1 MFSLLPHEIVAQIV
15 RHLPIDDT
23 CDLTGIGF
31 LCRSLGR
38 VLLCDAAFARTHV
51 VWYKATA
58 SRKQRLI
65 TRPGSTWYKLHYYY
79 KAALLV
85 EWAADTPR
93 LRVEESSTFCIWDE
107 RFCTQDVSM
116 RIVCLIES
124 RVEFYGASTSSSRF
138 LCWAAEMGFECVVEW
153 LSDTHGE
160 QLEMSAYPLHIACLV
175 NRSSVLRVLMGR
187 RLIDRMNLM
196 QRDCTLC
203 LTNAAD
209 RGFTEIVRLLME
221 DDRFNPE
228 VALQCA
234 VVNDRE
240 EVARLVLADGR
251 VDPGRLKCLEKAVEY
266 GSINVLM
273 ALLADGRA
281 DPADSNNA
289 CLVGAIHK
297 GHIRM
302 IKAIL
307 KDGRVDATRALI
319 QAVRK
324 PRCSM
329 QAVEVML
336 CHPST
341 DLIYGNY
348 AVVWS
353 SCYCGNLG
361 IVRMILNSPKLGSH
375 ASAAKDAARKRL
387 ALLQVSEA
395 MIRAI

>member
-15 RHLPIDDT
+15 RHLPIDGT

-38 VLLCDAAFARTHV
+38 VLLCDAVFVRTHV
-51 VWYKATA
+51 AWYKATTTP
-58 SRKQRLI
+58 KQHLTTI
-65 TRPGSTWYKLHYYY
+65 PGSTWYKLNYYY

-85 EWAADTPR
+85 EWVAETPH
-93 LRVEESSTFCIWDE
+93 LRVEENSTFCIWDE
-107 RFCTQDVSM
+107 RFCTQDAGM

-124 RVEFYGASTSSSRF
+124 YGVSTSSVQF
-138 LCWAAEMGFECVVEW
+138 LRWAAEMGFDGMVEW
-153 LSDTHGE
+153 LCDTHGE
-160 QLEMSAYPLHIACLV
+160 QLEMSVYPLHVACLV

-187 RLIDRMNLM
+187 RLIDRMNLT
-196 QRDCTLC
+196 QRDCALC

-209 RGFTEIVRLLME
+209 RGYTEIVRMLME
-221 DDRFNPE
+221 DDRFDPD

-251 VDPGRLKCLEKAVEY
+251 ADPVRLKCLPKAVEY
-266 GSINVLM
+266 GSINVVM

-289 CLVGAIHK
+289 CLVDAVHK
-297 GHIRM
+297 GRIQL
-302 IKAIL
+302 IEAFL

-324 PRCSM
+324 PKCSI
-329 QAVEVML
+329 QAVELML
-336 CHPST
+336 DHHST

-348 AVVWS
+348 AVVLS
-353 SCYCGNLG
+353 SCHCGNLG
-361 IVRMILNSPKLGSH
+361 IVRLILNSPKLGSH
-375 ASAAKDAARKRL
+375 VSAAKDAARKQL
-387 ALLQVSEA
+387 ALLKVSEA
-395 MIRAI
+395 MISAI